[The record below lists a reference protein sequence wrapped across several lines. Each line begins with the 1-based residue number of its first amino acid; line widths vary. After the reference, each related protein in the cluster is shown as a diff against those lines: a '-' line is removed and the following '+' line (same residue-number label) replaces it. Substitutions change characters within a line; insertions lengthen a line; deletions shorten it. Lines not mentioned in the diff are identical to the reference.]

1 MRWPE
6 VYFSS
11 HAKGLICRDCQGAF
25 PDKIRLTTEAAQC
38 LADAKLLG
46 LAGEP
51 ALKNVED
58 ILIRYITDMLG
69 RPPKMAKYILNS

>member
-1 MRWPE
+1 
-6 VYFSS
+6 V
-11 HAKGLICRDCQGAF
+11 
-25 PDKIRLTTEAAQC
+25 AQC
-38 LADAKLLG
+38 LADVKSLA

-58 ILIRYITDMLG
+58 ILIHYITDTLG